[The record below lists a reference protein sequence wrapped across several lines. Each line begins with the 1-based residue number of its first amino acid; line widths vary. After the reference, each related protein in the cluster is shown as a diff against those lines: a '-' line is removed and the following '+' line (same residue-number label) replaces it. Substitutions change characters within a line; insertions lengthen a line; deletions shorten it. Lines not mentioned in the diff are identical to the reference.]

1 MGDVAFSL
9 RLRSVTWMS
18 ALAPAG
24 ITAPFDPTTAFVTVA
39 VKRSPGLLVFVQIR
53 SFDVRLIAVPAGTV
67 PSAPSVPGEL
77 VETELPDGVV
87 VGAAGAGV
95 EDDGARV
102 LGFVLRAGAGRRAGA
117 AGAAAAAD
125 ALSAG
130 GTSFSCGCAAL
141 SAFAICRSRVS
152 LESCASVPFLPL
164 SLLHPPATSATD
176 RANGARTREM
186 RAMIVSRDLSRMDG
200 KGSPT

>member
-18 ALAPAG
+18 AFAPAG
-24 ITAPFDPTTAFVTVA
+24 ITAPFEPVTALVTVA

-53 SFDVRLIAVPAGTV
+53 SFDVRLIEVPAGTE
-67 PSAPSVPGEL
+67 PSAPSLPAEL
-77 VETELPDGVV
+77 VVTELPDGVV
-87 VGAAGAGV
+87 VGAAGAGA
-95 EDDGARV
+95 DDVGGLV
-102 LGFVLRAGAGRRAGA
+102 LGFVLAGAGRRAGA
-117 AGAAAAAD
+117 GAAGAAVD

-141 SAFAICRSRVS
+141 SAFASCRSRVS
-152 LESCASVPFLPL
+152 VESCASVPFLPL
-164 SLLHPPATSATD
+164 SLLHAPATNATD